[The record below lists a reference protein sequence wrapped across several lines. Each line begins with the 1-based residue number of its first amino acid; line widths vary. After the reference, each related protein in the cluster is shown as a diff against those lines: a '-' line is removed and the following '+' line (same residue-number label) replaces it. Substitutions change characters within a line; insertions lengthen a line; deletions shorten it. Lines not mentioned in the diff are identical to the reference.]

1 MLHSFTKNYDDLS
14 TEAGFQFEFHCDNCG
29 NGFKSTF
36 KESSTYKSRK
46 RTEKFGS
53 NVGFVGRLFGGV
65 LGNLGSAIESGADM
79 VRNRMEDR
87 SPQWRREQEESFDAA
102 QEEVKGQFTKCPSC
116 NNWVCSDC
124 WNEEEG
130 LCIACAPRESTY
142 VAKARNQA
150 MRRNIDEQ
158 AEAATLASVNRPG
171 GSEHQLGLA
180 VDLLEYGDQEMEPW
194 IGGSGLMLWLEE
206 HCAEYGF
213 IIRYPADKTA
223 VTGVEYEPWHLR
235 YVGSCASY
243 IMENGLCLEEFL
255 NELEE

>member
-14 TEAGFQFEFHCDNCG
+14 TEAGFQYEFHCDNCG

-36 KESSTYKSRK
+36 KESTTYKSRK
-46 RTEKFGS
+46 RTERFG
-53 NVGFVGRLFGGV
+53 NNAGFVGRLFGGV

-79 VRNRMEDR
+79 MRNRMEDR

-158 AEAATLASVNRPG
+158 AETATVWHGKIESRTTICPHCGKPAGQGKFCNNCGQPLSLLKCPQCGAQLQQGTKFCSECGHPVGGGQAVCPKCGKENEPG
-171 GSEHQLGLA
+171 TKFCGECGTKL
-180 VDLLEYGDQEMEPW
+180 
-194 IGGSGLMLWLEE
+194 
-206 HCAEYGF
+206 
-213 IIRYPADKTA
+213 
-223 VTGVEYEPWHLR
+223 
-235 YVGSCASY
+235 
-243 IMENGLCLEEFL
+243 
-255 NELEE
+255 

>member
-14 TEAGFQFEFHCDNCG
+14 TEAGFQYEFHCDNCG

-158 AEAATLASVNRPG
+158 AETATVWHGKIESRTTICPHCGKPAGQGKFCNNCGQPLSLLKCPQCGAQLQQGTKFCSECGHPVGGGQAVCPKCGKENEPG
-171 GSEHQLGLA
+171 TKFCGECGTKL
-180 VDLLEYGDQEMEPW
+180 
-194 IGGSGLMLWLEE
+194 
-206 HCAEYGF
+206 
-213 IIRYPADKTA
+213 
-223 VTGVEYEPWHLR
+223 
-235 YVGSCASY
+235 
-243 IMENGLCLEEFL
+243 
-255 NELEE
+255 